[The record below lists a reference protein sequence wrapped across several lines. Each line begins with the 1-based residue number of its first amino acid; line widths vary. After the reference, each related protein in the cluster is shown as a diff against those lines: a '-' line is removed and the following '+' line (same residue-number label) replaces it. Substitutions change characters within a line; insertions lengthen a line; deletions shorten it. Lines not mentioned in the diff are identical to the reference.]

1 VTIAWT
7 LEYDRDVGAAVSH
20 AGRRASRVGD
30 GARVLLALIRIANG
44 TLGLLAPSVISGP
57 LTESEEREARE
68 PAHYPFRL
76 FGIRT
81 VIIGAELLS
90 RDPYVRER
98 AVRVALPIHA
108 TDTASA
114 ALGGLLGEMPAKS
127 AVRLTALSGT
137 NTLLALLARRTL
149 R

>member
-1 VTIAWT
+1 MTI
-7 LEYDRDVGAAVSH
+7 EYDRAVGSAVSH
-20 AGRRASRVGD
+20 TGRRASWLGD
-30 GARVLLALIRIANG
+30 GARILLALVRIANG
-44 TLGLLAPSVISGP
+44 TLGLLAPSVISRP
-57 LTESEEREARE
+57 LVESEDPEARE
-68 PAHYPFRL
+68 AAHYPLRL

-114 ALGGLLGEMPAKS
+114 ALGGLLGELPAKT

-137 NTLLALLARRTL
+137 NTVLALLARRTL

>member
-1 VTIAWT
+1 LKSARQRK
-7 LEYDRDVGAAVSH
+7 YDRDVGAAVSH
-20 AGRRASRVGD
+20 TGRRASLVGD
-30 GARVLLALIRIANG
+30 GARVLLALVRIANG
-44 TLGLLAPSVISGP
+44 TLGLVAPSVISRP
-57 LTESEEREARE
+57 LTESDDLDAHK

-90 RDPYVRER
+90 RDAYVRER

-108 TDTASA
+108 TDTVSA
-114 ALGGLLGEMPAKS
+114 ALGGLLGELPAKT
-127 AVRLTALSGT
+127 AVRLAALSGT

>member
-1 VTIAWT
+1 M
-7 LEYDRDVGAAVSH
+7 GAAVSH
-20 AGRRASRVGD
+20 TDRRASWIGD
-30 GARVLLALIRIANG
+30 GARILLALVRIANG
-44 TLGLLAPSVISGP
+44 TLGLVAPSVISRP
-57 LTESEEREARE
+57 LAESEDRQARE
-68 PAHYPFRL
+68 PAYYPFRL

-90 RDPYVRER
+90 KDPSVRAR

-108 TDTASA
+108 TDTLSA
-114 ALGGLLGEMPAKS
+114 ALGGLFGELPAKT

-137 NTLLALLARRTL
+137 NTLLALVARRTL

>member
-1 VTIAWT
+1 
-7 LEYDRDVGAAVSH
+7 VGAAVSH
-20 AGRRASRVGD
+20 AGRRAGRVGE
-30 GARVLLALIRIANG
+30 GARVLLALVRIVNG
-44 TLGLLAPSVISGP
+44 TLGLLAPSVTSGP
-57 LTESEEREARE
+57 LTESEDREARE

-76 FGIRT
+76 FGVRT

-90 RDPYVRER
+90 KDPYVRER
-98 AVRVALPIHA
+98 AVRLALPIHA
-108 TDTASA
+108 TDTMSA
-114 ALGGLLGEMPAKS
+114 ALGGLLGEIPPKS

>member
-1 VTIAWT
+1 M
-7 LEYDRDVGAAVSH
+7 GAAVPH
-20 AGRRASRVGD
+20 TGRRASSLGD
-30 GARVLLALIRIANG
+30 GARILLALVRIANG
-44 TLGLLAPSVISGP
+44 TLGLLAPSVISRP
-57 LTESEEREARE
+57 LVESEDREAHE
-68 PAHYPFRL
+68 AAHYPFRL

-81 VIIGAELLS
+81 MIIGAELLS

-114 ALGGLLGEMPAKS
+114 ALGGLLGELPAKT

-137 NTLLALLARRTL
+137 NTLLAVLARRTL